1 MKISPQSL
9 PYTLLNLF
17 VFIEFISLLESL
29 SIFVAEILKKTL
41 ISIHMN
47 YSILYVEFKMK
58 RSFGT
63 YCALK
68 VKVDSIQV

>member
-41 ISIHMN
+41 ISIYMN
-47 YSILYVEFKMK
+47 YSILYVECKMK
-58 RSFGT
+58 WSFGT